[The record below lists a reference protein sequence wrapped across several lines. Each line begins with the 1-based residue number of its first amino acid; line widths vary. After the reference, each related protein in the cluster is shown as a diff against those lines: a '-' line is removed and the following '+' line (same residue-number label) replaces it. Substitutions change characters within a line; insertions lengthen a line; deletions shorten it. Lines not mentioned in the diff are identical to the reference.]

1 MMAARC
7 ESQIRADWDLNPGL
21 YSLAFTSK
29 VNLSMSMSLQ
39 RSLRRGADAEEKD
52 MNVADSLWR
61 IYETLAQGEY
71 YNAVRKRIKINGD
84 VSKIPYAI
92 GLSATQKAMARNY
105 QFMSGRI
112 AGTRQIRN
120 SIRHIIFS
128 SRIFYGNP
136 VFLTFTPSE
145 RHSGLAIR
153 LFRGR
158 RNDPAFTASSGAAK
172 DMSKWIGV
180 NSPSL
185 RPAQAPGDQENVVID
200 LPDYDT
206 RRSITARD
214 PLCCVYAFQVMTRVV
229 LPSIFGYRMCP
240 ACPHCAKGADPCMD
254 YFGSNATPMGGCA
267 GRCDAMVGAVES
279 QKQMACSMCTSSC
292 TCKWPRSSQRCNNW
306 VTCCKRSC

>member
-128 SRIFYGNP
+128 
-136 VFLTFTPSE
+136 
-145 RHSGLAIR
+145 
-153 LFRGR
+153 
-158 RNDPAFTASSGAAK
+158 
-172 DMSKWIGV
+172 M
-180 NSPSL
+180 NSPK
-185 RPAQAPGDQENVVID
+185 
-200 LPDYDT
+200 
-206 RRSITARD
+206 
-214 PLCCVYAFQVMTRVV
+214 
-229 LPSIFGYRMCP
+229 
-240 ACPHCAKGADPCMD
+240 AC
-254 YFGSNATPMGGCA
+254 YFS
-267 GRCDAMVGAVES
+267 
-279 QKQMACSMCTSSC
+279 
-292 TCKWPRSSQRCNNW
+292 
-306 VTCCKRSC
+306 